1 MAGEGGIVD
10 RLVVAVEYAYDP
22 VVPDKIDADFS
33 GLIGLAGTLAAAMVG
48 LAISTAG
55 MGDEAAKTARTLEL
69 TVEEFTAL
77 SYAADHA
84 NLAQEA
90 LRTGIFTLTRQ
101 LAMAHT
107 GTGPVADAFRTLGLQ
122 SRIMSGEIKTAGQ
135 ALPIIADALNGITD
149 DGKRAALSMIVL
161 GEAGPKM
168 RSLLSGGS
176 KGLQEATDR
185 ARALGV
191 VFSETD
197 ATASEHLMDSLAD
210 LKYVMKSI
218 TTEIGFHFVPSI
230 SRVTDSISDWY
241 IANGEIIRQQIGRTL
256 DGISYSLGLLETPVG
271 KAAAGA
277 LALASA
283 WGAAGAAKALYEA
296 AKASSPLVAALGSQA
311 GNAIAV
317 AKAAGPLALAIAA
330 AGLAIDDF
338 AVAAEGGDSVL
349 LDLGEAMGARGETQ
363 QAAAGLIKL
372 LSAGTDAAWAFAGA
386 LEVGL
391 GDALDALAEKLPSL
405 EPLLAP
411 LRELFDLSAADVI
424 GGAAK
429 QFERSAAG
437 LELGTRY
444 LRGDAGVQFRAGRGV
459 GDLIDDFVTFSPNR
473 PESAQSRPAVTVN
486 VNGSNPNEVAR
497 IAGEAARREVK
508 QQTLEALS
516 AVGMPP

>member
-10 RLVVAVEYAYDP
+10 RLVVAVEYAYDT
-22 VVPDKIDADFS
+22 VVPDAIEADFS

-48 LAISTAG
+48 LAVGAAHAGDAAHDMGIRMGLSAEEVTAW
-55 MGDEAAKTARTLEL
+55 
-69 TVEEFTAL
+69 
-77 SYAADHA
+77 SYAADRA
-84 NLAQEA
+84 GTSTEVLSRGLVTLQRNLGAARAGSGPAAEA
-90 LRTGIFTLTRQ
+90 FKKLKIDPKKFENSSDALFK
-101 LAMAHT
+101 
-107 GTGPVADAFRTLGLQ
+107 VADALQ
-122 SRIMSGEIKTAGQ
+122 SVEDEGDRATLQ
-135 ALPIIADALNGITD
+135 LAL
-149 DGKRAALSMIVL
+149 L
-161 GEAGPKM
+161 GEAGP
-168 RSLLSGGS
+168 RLSEFLSQGGEGIDELLAQAERIGVVISDADAELSGDFLDAVDDLGEIAAS
-176 KGLQEATDR
+176 TGRKIGFAVLPALTRVAKGVRDWYLANDDIIGQQIDR
-185 ARALGV
+185 VADGIGYALG
-191 VFSETD
+191 
-197 ATASEHLMDSLAD
+197 M
-210 LKYVMKSI
+210 
-218 TTEIGFHFVPSI
+218 
-230 SRVTDSISDWY
+230 
-241 IANGEIIRQQIGRTL
+241 
-256 DGISYSLGLLETPVG
+256 LETPVG

-386 LEVGL
+386 LEVGI
-391 GDALDALAEKLPSL
+391 GDAIDAIAAKLPSL

-444 LRGDAGVQFRAGRGV
+444 LRGDAGVQFSEGRDWTDVLGALARFTPD
-459 GDLIDDFVTFSPNR
+459 GIARSLASP
-473 PESAQSRPAVTVN
+473 TVQVQ
-486 VNGSNPNEVAR
+486 VNGSNPSEVAR
-497 IAGEAARREVK
+497 IAGEAARTEVER
-508 QQTLEALS
+508 QTLEALS